1 MTIGL
6 NKNNGKTGGCPD
18 VNMPNDG
25 AYSNSVE
32 INSYTDVSMFNM
44 YSDIF
49 EHYTEE
55 QLREY
60 IARPMLYHNQ
70 LMRISEKLYNMNG
83 IYGQTVSKMTSA
95 PSLDFVI
102 IPTGTGMEKSKKN
115 RERAHN
121 IFKYKINH
129 KLASRDCIFNSLIYG
144 EYVAVWRDTK
154 SRRAKRP
161 DTFASGEKI
170 EAAGYMDNM
179 MLQPLDLEYVR
190 FEGFSNGDYVVSFDL
205 SYFDL
210 FKGYNL
216 VGEIYNYPK
225 EFLIGYNA
233 YKRDASKRW
242 MLLDQKT
249 TFAYKF
255 HAAENESH
263 GRMLGLQALQDILF
277 AMDYTDSQR
286 SNMYDQSAS
295 IRYMELPSGERV
307 GSCSLN
313 VEQQNNQYNAFK
325 RAVNANESNKRN
337 KIGRTTTLKLAPGT
351 KLGKLDTNDTFLKDT
366 LTEENNTSVSADLGL
381 AIGALNATGDASYSA
396 LAVNIDLLLSEVFS
410 ILEQIS
416 FQYTKLIN
424 NYLGLSDEDMLEF
437 VYLHTSTLNGEEQFK
452 RFKDLFMVGAGS
464 RIYMY
469 SAATGDAYTY
479 MKIMDYEKEM
489 DMDNLYMPH
498 ITSYTASDNAN
509 NADPSETTSGR
520 PQKSNSK
527 LTDAGIK
534 TRTNG
539 GNKMDKLSTK

>member
-1 MTIGL
+1 M
-6 NKNNGKTGGCPD
+6 NKNSKEIDKYQNSD
-18 VNMPNDG
+18 NV
-25 AYSNSVE
+25 YSNNVE
-32 INSYTDVSMFNM
+32 INSYTDVDMFNY

-49 EHYTEE
+49 NYYSIEE
-55 QLREY
+55 VKQY
-60 IARPMLYHNQ
+60 VYSPMFYHKQ

-102 IPTGTGMEKSKKN
+102 VPNGRSVKFSKETIEK
-115 RERAHN
+115 AHQ

-129 KLASRDCIFNSLIYG
+129 KMSSRDCIYNSLLYG
-144 EYVAVWRDTK
+144 EYVAIWRDTK
-154 SRRAKRP
+154 ARRVKRP
-161 DTFASGEKI
+161 DAYATGRKI
-170 EAAGYMDNM
+170 EGAGYVDNM

-190 FEGFSNGDYVVSFDL
+190 FEGFSNGDYVVSFDM

-210 FKGYNL
+210 FKGNNL
-216 VGEIYNYPK
+216 IGEIRNYPR
-225 EFLIGYNA
+225 EFLLGYNA
-233 YKRDASKRW
+233 YKKDASKRW

-249 TFAYKF
+249 TFAYKY

-263 GRMLGLQALQDILF
+263 GRMLGLQALSDILF
-277 AMDYTDSQR
+277 AMDYVDSQR
-286 SNMYDQSAS
+286 TNMYDQSAG
-295 IRYMELPSGERV
+295 IRYMELPAGERQ

-325 RAVNANESNKRN
+325 KAVNASDSNKRN

-351 KLGKLDTNDTFLKDT
+351 KLGKLDIDDTFLKDT
-366 LTEENNTSVSADLGL
+366 LTDENNTSISTDLGL

-410 ILEQIS
+410 MLEQIS

-424 NYLGLSDEDMLEF
+424 NYLELSDNEKLEF

-452 RFKDLFMVGAGS
+452 RYKDLFMVGAGS

-469 SAATGDAYTY
+469 SAATGDAQTY
-479 MKIMDYEKEM
+479 MKVMDYEKEM
-489 DMDNLYMPH
+489 NFDQLYLPH
-498 ITSYTASDNAN
+498 ITSFTASDNADN
-509 NADPSETTSGR
+509 SNSDGNLGGR
-520 PQKSNSK
+520 PQKEGAD
-527 LTDAGIK
+527 LTDSGIQ

-539 GNKMDKLSTK
+539 GNEMTKLSAK

>member
-1 MTIGL
+1 MTD
-6 NKNNGKTGGCPD
+6 NNDSTESHGRTDIPA
-18 VNMPNDG
+18 DG
-25 AYSNSVE
+25 PYSNSVE
-32 INSYTDVSMFNM
+32 INSYTDVDMFNM
-44 YSDIF
+44 YPDIF
-49 EHYTEE
+49 DHYTEQ
-55 QLREY
+55 QLRQY
-60 IARPMLYHNQ
+60 VSNPMLYHTQ

-83 IYGQTVSKMTSA
+83 VYGQTVSKMTSA

-102 IPTGTGMEKSKKN
+102 IPCGKISEKSG
-115 RERAHN
+115 RDRDMAHH
-121 IFKYKINH
+121 IFKHKINH
-129 KLASRDCIFNSLIYG
+129 KLSSRDCIFNSLIYG

-154 SRRAKRP
+154 ARMVKRP
-161 DTFASGEKI
+161 DAYATGKKI

-179 MLQPLDLEYVR
+179 MLQPLDPEYVR
-190 FEGFSNGDYVVSFDL
+190 FEGFSNGDYVVSFDM

-210 FKGYNL
+210 FKGSNL
-216 VGEIYNYPK
+216 VGEIRNYPG
-225 EFLIGYNA
+225 EFLTGYNA
-233 YKRDASKRW
+233 YKKDAARRW

-249 TFAYKF
+249 TFAFKF

-295 IRYMELPSGERV
+295 IRYMELPSGERA

-313 VEQQNNQYNAFK
+313 IDQQNNQYNAFK
-325 RAVNANESNKRN
+325 RAVNANESDKRN

-366 LTEENNTSVSADLGL
+366 LTEENNTSVSTDLGL

-410 ILEQIS
+410 MLEQIS

-424 NYLGLSDEDMLEF
+424 HYLGLSDEDMLEF

-469 SAATGDAYTY
+469 SAATGDAQTY

-489 DMDNLYMPH
+489 DMDSLYMPH
-498 ITSYTASDNAN
+498 ITSYTASDNS
-509 NADPSETTSGR
+509 DPDGNTGGR
-520 PQKSNSK
+520 PQKFDSE
-527 LTDAGIK
+527 LTDAGIQ

-539 GNKMDKLSTK
+539 GNRMDKLSAN